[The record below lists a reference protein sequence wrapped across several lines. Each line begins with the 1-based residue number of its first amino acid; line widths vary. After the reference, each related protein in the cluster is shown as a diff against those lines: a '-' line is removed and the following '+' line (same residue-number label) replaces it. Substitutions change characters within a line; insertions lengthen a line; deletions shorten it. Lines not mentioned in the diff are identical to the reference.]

1 MKKIITGIA
10 IFLLMALAF
19 TACQKDNVGPVSKIN
34 KPQLTNEQLQLKNKM
49 QQTAQIIAE
58 FSNDPA
64 VQAEI
69 HDLIAQNIYTDD
81 YIKFKDLFH
90 PESNNRLKSNTVSKF
105 AQDFRNIIKSGNY
118 PHLKND
124 DTSDLEQYLVKNNLS
139 LYVPYPLTDYPK
151 DQRTP
156 TVCFQPLDND
166 TLATGYVASSLKSTK
181 AVTDLTSVPVDNDY
195 TYQHPIY
202 VVEPTPV
209 LDSLRKINSG
219 SSTSTNYVNQVKI
232 GDLFITNHYGV
243 HLFGGPIVI
252 KIVRVAAAKMSNG
265 DIKAIIPNDKITV
278 YVKRKYVRQ
287 AKKGHMHG
295 WFHVNTLWDSNWS
308 TEKKM
313 QSIIRV
319 C

>member
-90 PESNNRLKSNTVSKF
+90 PVSNNRLKSNTVSKF